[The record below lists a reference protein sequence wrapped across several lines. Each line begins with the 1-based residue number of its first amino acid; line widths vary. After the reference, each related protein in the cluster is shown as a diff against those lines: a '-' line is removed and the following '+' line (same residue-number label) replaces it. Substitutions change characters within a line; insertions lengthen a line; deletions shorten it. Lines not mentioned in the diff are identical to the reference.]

1 MLSSSG
7 ERKVEEDEGCEG
19 KENWRGPAR
28 RSEGMKGEEGKGR
41 AGATEENKRSLTRR
55 IRAD

>member
-1 MLSSSG
+1 M
-7 ERKVEEDEGCEG
+7 EEDGGCEG